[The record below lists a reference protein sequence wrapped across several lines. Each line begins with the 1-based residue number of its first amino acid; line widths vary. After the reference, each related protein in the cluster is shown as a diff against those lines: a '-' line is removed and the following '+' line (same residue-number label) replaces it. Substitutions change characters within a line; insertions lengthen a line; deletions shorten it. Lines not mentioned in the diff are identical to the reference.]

1 LPGRAD
7 LAVVTL
13 DPVHFKAISR
23 LAKGVSRTVDERE
36 HREFAETVWAEW
48 LDPLVDGGD
57 RVIEPLDEQGRYR
70 VDATEIALE
79 ADRFET
85 RHGLDSGTINPT
97 TFKNGLV
104 VDVAQAAMS
113 RVPSDLE
120 LHRGRTNVV
129 AVHSSDVTV
138 GFDGDWQMDDAGYVR
153 QRLLHVPTTDR
164 SMTAV
169 VHELALYLAEVT
181 HATDNAAVVED
192 LLVMDGPIYPKG
204 LLTWERRDP
213 ELAELLAESETP
225 QGVIQSYVELVESF
239 VERDVPLVG
248 FVKNPA
254 SRLVTRTVREKQGN
268 SPWLNDAAFFSQLL
282 ERGHF
287 DEGTWVRETDELTYT
302 NWFVSRGATDGAL
315 ASPDTL
321 SGIDRQLDH
330 DKYEVTFAM
339 VYDPR
344 TDTIYRIEAPRYF
357 TDDPDTR
364 RALTRQL
371 LKGIAA
377 ERGPPEAVGKA
388 DSLAR
393 IGSRETAALREAL
406 EAAFD
411 SEIDTDYDDDRWGA
425 FVD

>member
-1 LPGRAD
+1 M
-7 LAVVTL
+7 TL

-23 LAKGVSRTVDERE
+23 LARGVSRTVDERE
-36 HREFAETVWAEW
+36 HRAFAETVWGEW
-48 LDPLVDGGD
+48 LDPLVADGKKL
-57 RVIEPLDEQGRYR
+57 VEPLGEQTRRR
-70 VDATEIALE
+70 VDATEVALE
-79 ADRFET
+79 PDRFET

-129 AVHSSDVTV
+129 AVHSNDVTI
-138 GFDGDWQMDDAGYVR
+138 GLDGDWTMDDEGYVR
-153 QRLLHVPTTDR
+153 QRLLHVPATDR

-181 HATDNAAVVED
+181 HATENAGVVDD
-192 LLVMDGPIYPKG
+192 LLMMDGPIYPKG

-213 ELAELLAESETP
+213 ELAELLAEDERP
-225 QGVIQSYVELVESF
+225 QGVIQSYVDLVESF
-239 VERDVPLVG
+239 VARNVPMVG

-254 SRLVTRTVREKQGN
+254 SRLITRTVRETEGN

-282 ERGHF
+282 ERGEF
-287 DEGTWVRETDELTYT
+287 VDGTWKRETDEITFT

-321 SGIDRQLDH
+321 PGIDRQLAH
-330 DKYEVTFAM
+330 EQYEVTFAM

-344 TDTIYRIEAPRYF
+344 TDTAYRVESPRHFTEDPELREAII
-357 TDDPDTR
+357 
-364 RALTRQL
+364 RQV
-371 LKGIAA
+371 LKGVAA

-393 IGSRETAALREAL
+393 IGTRETTALREAL
-406 EAAFD
+406 EEAFD
-411 SEIDTDYDDDRWGA
+411 SEIDADYNDDRWGA
-425 FVD
+425 FDY

>member
-1 LPGRAD
+1 M
-7 LAVVTL
+7 TL

-23 LAKGVSRTVDERE
+23 LAEGVSRTVDERA

-48 LDPLVDGGD
+48 LDPLVDDGR
-57 RVIEPLDEQGRYR
+57 RVLEPLAEQARYR
-70 VDATEIALE
+70 VDTEAIALE
-79 ADRFET
+79 PDRFET

-129 AVHSSDVTV
+129 AVHSNDVTV
-138 GFDGDWQMDDAGYVR
+138 GLDGEWTLDDGGYVR
-153 QRLLHVPTTDR
+153 QRLLHVPATDR

-181 HATDNAAVVED
+181 HATENAGVVED
-192 LLVMDGPIYPKG
+192 LLILDGPIYPKG

-213 ELAELLAESETP
+213 ELAKLLAEEETP
-225 QGVIQSYVELVESF
+225 KQVIQSYVNLVEDF
-239 VERDVPLVG
+239 IERDVPLVG

-254 SRLVTRTVREKQGN
+254 SRLVTRTIRDEQGN

-282 ERGHF
+282 ERGHLE
-287 DEGTWVRETDELTYT
+287 DGRWVRETDELTYT

-321 SGIDRQLDH
+321 AGIDRALDH
-330 DKYEVTFAM
+330 EAYEVTFAM

-344 TDTIYRIEAPRYF
+344 TDTIYRLEAPRHF
-357 TDDPDTR
+357 TADPDTR
-364 RALTRQL
+364 EALTRQL

-377 ERGPPEAVGKA
+377 EQGPPEAVGKA

-393 IGSRETAALREAL
+393 IGQEESAALRAAL
-406 EAAFD
+406 ETAFD
-411 SEIDTDYDDDRWGA
+411 SEVDAGYDEDRWGA